1 MLSRTRALNLLDFDL
16 NISFRARKV
25 TGTSEKRATGSAVGE
40 KGQKGQK
47 RPKRPRLMILVIS
60 WIMISTESKAIQW
73 IPKC

>member
-1 MLSRTRALNLLDFDL
+1 MLSRTRALILLDFDL

-47 RPKRPRLMILVIS
+47 GQNDLG
-60 WIMISTESKAIQW
+60 
-73 IPKC
+73 